1 MDNKSLVF
9 STNEW
14 MGSFDFELYMVVI
27 ACVIFYR
34 AYKVACTRV
43 ASIHNGYEIR
53 ES

>member
-9 STNEW
+9 SMNEW
-14 MGSFDFELYMVVI
+14 TGSFDFELYMVVI

-34 AYKVACTRV
+34 AYKWACTIV
-43 ASIHNGYEIR
+43 ASNHYGYEIR